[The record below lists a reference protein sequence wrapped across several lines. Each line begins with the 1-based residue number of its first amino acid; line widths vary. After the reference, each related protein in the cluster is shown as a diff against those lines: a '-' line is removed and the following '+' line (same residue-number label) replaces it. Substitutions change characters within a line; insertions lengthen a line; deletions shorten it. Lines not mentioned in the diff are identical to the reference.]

1 MYLLPAGYPW
11 SMASVRQAIP
21 TLSDAEAHAWFGFL
35 LAHAALARQVDADLL
50 DAHRLTASAHEVLYR
65 LVRAPDGQLSVSALA
80 ENVVI
85 SPSRVSRVVDD
96 LVGRG
101 LIERRTCKSDARIS
115 YATIT
120 DEGRREAAEV
130 EETFHAALRRRFLSR
145 LDDEDVERLA
155 AIWEK
160 LGFGAPPACETA

>member
-1 MYLLPAGYPW
+1 
-11 SMASVRQAIP
+11 
-21 TLSDAEAHAWFGFL
+21 
-35 LAHAALARQVDADLL
+35 
-50 DAHRLTASAHEVLYR
+50 
-65 LVRAPDGQLSVSALA
+65 
-80 ENVVI
+80 VVI

-101 LIERRTCKSDARIS
+101 LVERRTCKSDARIS

-130 EETFHAALRRRFLSR
+130 EETFHAALRRRFLDR
-145 LDDEDVERLA
+145 LDAADVERLA

-160 LGFGAPPACETA
+160 LGFAAPPACDTA